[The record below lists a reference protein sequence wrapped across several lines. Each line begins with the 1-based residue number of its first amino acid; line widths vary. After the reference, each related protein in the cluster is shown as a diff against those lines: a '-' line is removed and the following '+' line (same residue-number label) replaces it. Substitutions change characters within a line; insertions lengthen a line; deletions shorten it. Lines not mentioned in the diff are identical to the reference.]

1 MQFNNPPGK
10 IRNMT
15 TLHLIKSIGRSPSR
29 LALLLI
35 PLVFAC
41 LALSPMA
48 QAVSPPPDGGYPN
61 GNTAEGTNALQSL
74 TTGTNNTA
82 IGRAALRANT
92 QGTSNTAVGAAV
104 LDANVTGNN
113 NTATGFEAL
122 TRNRTGSDNT
132 ANGDGALAFSTQG
145 SRNTA
150 MGSGALGSLTSGNG
164 NIAIGRSAGFS
175 LTTGSNN
182 IYIGN
187 NGVAGEI
194 STIRI
199 GDSGNARTFI
209 AGISGVGVTGM
220 PVYVNAG
227 GQLGLATSSQRFKD
241 EIKPMDQ
248 ASEAI
253 LGLKPVSFCYKKDID
268 PAGTRQFGL
277 VAEEVDKVN
286 PDLVMRDK
294 EGKPFTVR
302 YDAVNAML
310 LNEFLKAHRKIE
322 KHGATIVRQQEQ
334 IDALAAGLQ
343 KVSTQLEVSKPAPRP
358 VLNS

>member
-1 MQFNNPPGK
+1 
-10 IRNMT
+10 
-15 TLHLIKSIGRSPSR
+15 
-29 LALLLI
+29 
-35 PLVFAC
+35 
-41 LALSPMA
+41 MA
-48 QAVSPPPDGGYPN
+48 QAVNPPPDGGYAN
-61 GNTAEGTNALQSL
+61 GNTAEGTNALMSL
-74 TTGTNNTA
+74 TTGKNNTA

-92 QGTSNTAVGAAV
+92 QGNFNTAVGAGV
-104 LDANVTGNN
+104 LDANVSGNN
-113 NTATGFEAL
+113 NTATGFNAL
-122 TRNRTGSDNT
+122 TKNTIGSANT
-132 ANGDGALAFSTQG
+132 ANGARALGNLTQG
-145 SRNTA
+145 NSNTA
-150 MGSGALGSLTSGNG
+150 MGVEALERLTNGNS
-164 NIAIGRSAGFS
+164 NIAIGTGSGGS
-175 LTTGSNN
+175 LTAGSNN
-182 IYIGN
+182 IYIGAD
-187 NGVAGEI
+187 GGPSEI
-194 STIRI
+194 GTVRI
-199 GDSGNARTFI
+199 GGSGNVRTFI
-209 AGISGVGVTGM
+209 AGISGVGVMGM
-220 PVYVNAG
+220 PVYINAG

-277 VAEEVDKVN
+277 VAEEVEKVN
-286 PDLVMRDK
+286 PNLVMRDK

-358 VLNS
+358 VLNSQ

>member
-1 MQFNNPPGK
+1 MHTATK
-10 IRNMT
+10 E
-15 TLHLIKSIGRSPSR
+15 S
-29 LALLLI
+29 ALLC
-35 PLVFAC
+35 VR
-41 LALSPMA
+41 MK
-48 QAVSPPPDGGYPN
+48 
-61 GNTAEGTNALQSL
+61 
-74 TTGTNNTA
+74 
-82 IGRAALRANT
+82 ANCVR
-92 QGTSNTAVGAAV
+92 G
-104 LDANVTGNN
+104 
-113 NTATGFEAL
+113 ATGFQAL
-122 TRNRTGSDNT
+122 TNNKTGSDNT
-132 ANGDGALAFSTQG
+132 ANGDNVLASLTQG
-145 SRNTA
+145 NSNTA
-150 MGSGALGSLTSGNG
+150 MGAGALRGLTTDTG
-164 NIAIGRSAGFS
+164 NIAIGRSAGTS
-175 LTTGSNN
+175 LTAGSNN

-187 NGVAGEI
+187 NGVASES

-199 GDSGNARTFI
+199 GDSGNNRTFI
-209 AGISGVGVTGM
+209 AGISGVAVMGGM

-227 GQLGLATSSQRFKD
+227 GQLGLATPSQRFKD

-277 VAEEVDKVN
+277 VAEDVEKVN

-294 EGKPFTVR
+294 EGKPYTVR

-343 KVSTQLEVSKPAPRP
+343 KVSTRLEVSKPAPRP
-358 VLNS
+358 VLNSQ

>member
-1 MQFNNPPGK
+1 
-10 IRNMT
+10 MT
-15 TLHLIKSIGRSPSR
+15 TIRSIKSTGRSPSR

-35 PLVFAC
+35 PLVFTC
-41 LALSPMA
+41 FALCPMA
-48 QAVSPPPDGGYPN
+48 QAILPPPPPDGGYPG
-61 GNTAEGTNALQSL
+61 GNTAEGTNALMSL

-92 QGTSNTAVGAAV
+92 QGNFNTAVGAGV
-104 LDANVTGNN
+104 LDANVSGDR
-113 NTATGFEAL
+113 NTATGFNAL
-122 TRNRTGSDNT
+122 TNNRAGSDNT
-132 ANGDGALAFSTQG
+132 ANGAGALAGLTGG
-145 SRNTA
+145 SSNTA
-150 MGSGALGSLTSGNG
+150 MGDSALGALTNGNG
-164 NIAIGRSAGFS
+164 NIAIGDSAGAG
-175 LTTGSNN
+175 LIGVGNNN

-187 NGVAGEI
+187 NGASEN

-199 GDSGNARTFI
+199 GKPSNVRTFI
-209 AGISGVGVTGM
+209 AGISGVGVMGM
-220 PVYVNAG
+220 PVSVNAG

-277 VAEEVDKVN
+277 VAEDVEKVN

-322 KHGATIVRQQEQ
+322 KHGTTIGRQQEQ

-343 KVSTQLEVSKPAPRP
+343 KVSARLEVSKPAPRH
-358 VLNS
+358 VLNSQ

>member
-1 MQFNNPPGK
+1 MKGQPNGEIK
-10 IRNMT
+10 KGEINMKLQNLT
-15 TLHLIKSIGRSPSR
+15 YILMGIVCFG
-29 LALLLI
+29 LL
-35 PLVFAC
+35 PA
-41 LALSPMA
+41 A

-61 GNTAEGTNALQSL
+61 GNTAEGTDALMSL

-82 IGRAALRANT
+82 IGRGALRLNR
-92 QGTSNTAVGAAV
+92 QGSFNTAVGAGV
-104 LDANVTGNN
+104 LDANVNGDR
-113 NTATGFEAL
+113 NTATGCQAL
-122 TRNRTGSDNT
+122 TSNAAGSDNT
-132 ANGDGALAFSTQG
+132 ANGERVLARLTQG
-145 SRNTA
+145 SSNTA
-150 MGSGALGSLTSGNG
+150 MGAGALGTLTNGNG
-164 NIAIGRSAGFS
+164 NTAMGRSAGFR

-187 NGVAGEI
+187 DGVASES

-199 GDSGNARTFI
+199 GAPVNTRTFI
-209 AGISGVGVTGM
+209 AGISGVGVIGM
-220 PVYVNAG
+220 PVYVNAE

-241 EIKPMDQ
+241 DIKPMDQ

-253 LGLKPVSFCYKKDID
+253 LGLKPVSFCYKTDID

-277 VAEEVDKVN
+277 VAEDVEKVN

-294 EGKPFTVR
+294 EGKSFTVR

-334 IDALAAGLQ
+334 INALAAGLQ
-343 KVSTQLEVSKPAPRP
+343 KVSARLEVTKPATRP
-358 VLNS
+358 VLNSQ